1 MVCQT
6 TGSVRLYTDLSKTTL
21 VDAFSFANAPTTH
34 RIGSGDFVIQGDV
47 SGPGVDVVVVVAGT
61 PHVLGFRLVSK
72 HCFEPWRHR
81 DPTLVDDGLPNGEG
95 HLLLSGNLGE
105 GTDLAP
111 QAGD

>member
-72 HCFEPWRHR
+72 STASNP
-81 DPTLVDDGLPNGEG
+81 GGI
-95 HLLLSGNLGE
+95 
-105 GTDLAP
+105 GTQRWSMTVCRTAKVISCCR
-111 QAGD
+111 ATSVKERT